1 MRKKLHRVTIFFD
14 DKEIKRVYN
23 AVAKEE
29 MLPSKLLKKV
39 VLEYLDK
46 LETEDENF
54 ENPRPEDLAVVE
66 DKDAI
71 IL

>member
-14 DKEIKRVYN
+14 DKEMKRVYN

-39 VLEYLDK
+39 VLDYLDK
-46 LETEDENF
+46 LEAEEESF
-54 ENPRPEDLAVVE
+54 EKPRPEDVVVE
-66 DKDAI
+66 DKEAI

>member
-14 DKEIKRVYN
+14 DKEMKRVYN

>member
-14 DKEIKRVYN
+14 DKEMKRLYN
-23 AVAKEE
+23 AVAKKE

-39 VLEYLDK
+39 VLDYLDK
-46 LETEDENF
+46 LETEEGSFEKPRQEDVVAEN
-54 ENPRPEDLAVVE
+54 EEP
-66 DKDAI
+66 I